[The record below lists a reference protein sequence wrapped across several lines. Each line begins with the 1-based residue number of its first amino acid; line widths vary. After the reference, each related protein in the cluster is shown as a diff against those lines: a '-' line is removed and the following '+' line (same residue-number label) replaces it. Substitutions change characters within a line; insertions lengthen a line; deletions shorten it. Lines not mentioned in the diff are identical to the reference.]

1 MKISIKV
8 DELEPT
14 LDSLIKEE
22 LERLGLPP
30 CFGNMVPPIL
40 KRIIDV
46 DIESVF
52 AERELTPLDQI
63 KKNDVLSFVAG
74 DCFVARQK
82 VLTQK
87 GIDLINTYKKERT
100 TTYVTQLARCASCEF
115 QNVCYKLTDNYLKVI
130 SKLDDSDKKKRG

>member
-1 MKISIKV
+1 MKIKIKV

-22 LERLGLPP
+22 LARMGLPT

-52 AERELTPLDQI
+52 EERELTPQEQI
-63 KKNDVLSFVAG
+63 KQNDVLSFVAG
-74 DCFVARQK
+74 DSFVAREK

-87 GIDLINTYKKERT
+87 GIDFINAYKKERMN
-100 TTYVTQLARCASCEF
+100 TYVQQLAKCASCEF
-115 QNVCYKLTDNYLKVI
+115 QNVCYRLTDNYLKVI
-130 SKLDDSDKKKRG
+130 SRLDDSDKKKRG